1 MCSKSMEFTRFGYVR
16 VNPLITIGMCSKS
29 MEFSKFTRLGT
40 VRVNPLIT
48 MYVCTCM
55 FCKSMGFKRLIGVH
69 VCSRSM

>member
-40 VRVNPLIT
+40 VRVNLLIT
-48 MYVCTCM
+48 MYVYM
-55 FCKSMGFKRLIGVH
+55 F
-69 VCSRSM
+69 